1 MSRTTI
7 HVGTPGQAGSVEH
20 ALARTEIVAV
30 DCEAAGYHR
39 YSDRL
44 CLVQLST
51 AEQTFV
57 LDPLAFDLAP
67 HLKPFLEDPGRVT
80 ILHGAA
86 YDLRLLHR
94 DLGIRVGALADTQ
107 VAASLMGEP
116 GVGLQALLER
126 HLGIRVSK
134 RYQRAD
140 WAARPLSADM
150 IEYAANDT
158 RHLHRLAEI
167 LEARLEE
174 AGRLAWAR
182 EEYGR
187 LLDSAFEAGDEGVET
202 DPVARVKAARRLDDR
217 TVTALREAIAWRDGI
232 AQERDRAPFRVAS
245 DAALLAAAK
254 ARPPSVAVLAA
265 LQGFPSRLAYQEGRA
280 LLDTF
285 TRVEAL
291 PVREL
296 VPYPRPRARGAR
308 PDPEEE
314 AAFER
319 VKEVRNGAA
328 VRLGL
333 DRGRVMANHVLR
345 GVVAAMP
352 ADLTELQ
359 AVAEVRRWQV
369 DVMGGELLGALW
381 KRQGG

>member
-1 MSRTTI
+1 
-7 HVGTPGQAGSVEH
+7 
-20 ALARTEIVAV
+20 
-30 DCEAAGYHR
+30 
-39 YSDRL
+39 
-44 CLVQLST
+44 
-51 AEQTFV
+51 
-57 LDPLAFDLAP
+57 
-67 HLKPFLEDPGRVT
+67 
-80 ILHGAA
+80 
-86 YDLRLLHR
+86 
-94 DLGIRVGALADTQ
+94 
-107 VAASLMGEP
+107 
-116 GVGLQALLER
+116 
-126 HLGIRVSK
+126 
-134 RYQRAD
+134 
-140 WAARPLSADM
+140 M

-158 RHLHRLAEI
+158 RHLHRLAKI

-280 LLDTF
+280 LLDSF